1 MIAIID
7 YGVGNLR
14 SVQRA
19 FEYVG
24 AETVITAHQEIIESA
39 SAVVLPGVGAFGKA
53 MSNLERAGL
62 ADVIRQ
68 VIAEGHPF
76 LGICLGL
83 QLLFEESDE
92 MGQHRGLGVFGG
104 QVKRFEVGGRRH
116 GYKVPQIGW
125 NQIHIQ
131 RASPLLKGVADG
143 SYAYFV
149 HSYYVA
155 PADPEI
161 VLATTDYEIDYAS
174 IIGQGSVFGIQFH
187 PEKSQAVGLRIL
199 RNFAELVEGKVWSSF
214 LPLISVEESVSAY
227 VRDAPRRR
235 LSSPMIQ

>member
-7 YGVGNLR
+7 YGMGNLR
-14 SVQRA
+14 SVERA

-24 AETVITAHQEIIESA
+24 AEAIVTAHRETIEAA

-62 ADVIRQ
+62 TDVIRQ
-68 VIAEGHPF
+68 VIAQGRPF

-104 QVKRFEVGGRRH
+104 QVKRFEIDL
-116 GYKVPQIGW
+116 KVPQIGW

-131 RASPLLKGVADG
+131 RASPLLEGVADD

-149 HSYYVA
+149 HSHYVA

-161 VLATTDYEIDYAS
+161 VLATTDYGIDYAS
-174 IIGQGSVFGIQFH
+174 IIGQGNVFGIQFH

-199 RNFAELVEGKVWSSF
+199 RNFTALVG
-214 LPLISVEESVSAY
+214 P
-227 VRDAPRRR
+227 
-235 LSSPMIQ
+235 

>member
-7 YGVGNLR
+7 YGMGNLR

-24 AETVITAHQEIIESA
+24 SEVTVTTHREIIASA
-39 SAVVLPGVGAFGKA
+39 SAVVLPGVGAFGQA

-62 ADVIRQ
+62 TGAIRQ
-68 VIAEGHPF
+68 VITQGRPF

-92 MGQHRGLGVFGG
+92 MGQHAGLGVFGG
-104 QVKRFEVGGRRH
+104 QVKRFEVGL
-116 GYKVPQIGW
+116 KVPQIGW

-131 RASPLLKGVADG
+131 QSSPLLEGVADG

-161 VLATTDYEIDYAS
+161 VLATTDYEIDYTS
-174 IIGQGSVFGIQFH
+174 IVGQDNVFGIQFH
-187 PEKSQAVGLRIL
+187 PEKSQTVGLRIL
-199 RNFAELVEGKVWSSF
+199 HNFTELVGC
-214 LPLISVEESVSAY
+214 
-227 VRDAPRRR
+227 
-235 LSSPMIQ
+235 

>member
-14 SVQRA
+14 SVHRA

-24 AETVITAHQEIIESA
+24 AEVTVTAQRETIESA

-53 MSNLERAGL
+53 MSNLQRAGL

-68 VIAEGHPF
+68 VIAQGRPF

-83 QLLFEESDE
+83 QLLFEESEE
-92 MGQHRGLGVFGG
+92 MGEHRGLGVFGG
-104 QVKRFEVGGRRH
+104 QVKRFEVDL
-116 GYKVPQIGW
+116 KVPQIGW

-131 RASPLLKGVADG
+131 RANPLLEGVADG

-149 HSYYVA
+149 HSYYVV
-155 PADPEI
+155 PTDPEI
-161 VLATTDYEIDYAS
+161 VLATTDYGIDYAS
-174 IIGQGSVFGIQFH
+174 IIGRSNVFGIQFH

-199 RNFAELVEGKVWSSF
+199 RNFTALVEGE
-214 LPLISVEESVSAY
+214 L
-227 VRDAPRRR
+227 
-235 LSSPMIQ
+235 

>member
-1 MIAIID
+1 MIVIVD

-19 FEYVG
+19 FEHVG
-24 AETVITAHQEIIESA
+24 AGVTVTAHRETIESA
-39 SAVVLPGVGAFGKA
+39 SAVVLPGVGAFGQA

-62 ADVIRQ
+62 VDVIRQ
-68 VIAEGHPF
+68 VIDRGRPF

-83 QLLFEESDE
+83 QLLFEESEE
-92 MGQHRGLGVFGG
+92 MGQHAGLGVFGG

-131 RASPLLKGVADG
+131 QPSPLLEGVADG

-161 VLATTDYEIDYAS
+161 VLTTTDYEMDYAS
-174 IIGQGSVFGIQFH
+174 IVGRDNVFGIQFH

-199 RNFAELVEGKVWSSF
+199 RNFTELV
-214 LPLISVEESVSAY
+214 
-227 VRDAPRRR
+227 D
-235 LSSPMIQ
+235 

>member
-7 YGVGNLR
+7 YGMGNLR

-19 FEYVG
+19 FEHVG
-24 AETVITAHQEIIESA
+24 AEAVVTAHRETIEAA
-39 SAVVLPGVGAFGKA
+39 SAVVLPGVGAFGQA

-68 VIAEGHPF
+68 VITEGRPF

-83 QLLFEESDE
+83 QLLFEESEE
-92 MGQHRGLGVFGG
+92 MGQHRGLGIFGG
-104 QVKRFEVGGRRH
+104 QVKRFEVGL
-116 GYKVPQIGW
+116 KVPQIGW

-131 RASPLLKGVADG
+131 RPSPILEDIADG

-155 PADPEI
+155 PDDPEI
-161 VLATTDYEIDYAS
+161 VLATTDYGIDYAS
-174 IIGQGSVFGIQFH
+174 VIGRDNVFGIQFH

-199 RNFAELVEGKVWSSF
+199 RNFTMLV
-214 LPLISVEESVSAY
+214 
-227 VRDAPRRR
+227 
-235 LSSPMIQ
+235 

>member
-1 MIAIID
+1 MIAIVD

-24 AETVITAHQEIIESA
+24 TEVTVTAHRGTIESA
-39 SAVVLPGVGAFGKA
+39 LAVVLPGVGAFGKA

-62 ADVIRQ
+62 TDVIRQ
-68 VIAEGHPF
+68 VIAQGRPF

-83 QLLFEESDE
+83 QLLFEESEE

-104 QVKRFEVGGRRH
+104 QVKRFEVGL
-116 GYKVPQIGW
+116 KVPQIGW

-131 RASPLLKGVADG
+131 RASPLLEGVADG

-174 IIGQGSVFGIQFH
+174 IVGQGNVFGIQFH

-199 RNFAELVEGKVWSSF
+199 RNFASLV
-214 LPLISVEESVSAY
+214 
-227 VRDAPRRR
+227 
-235 LSSPMIQ
+235 SP

>member
-7 YGVGNLR
+7 YGMGNLR
-14 SVQRA
+14 SVERA

-24 AETVITAHQEIIESA
+24 AEAVVTAHRETIEAA

-62 ADVIRQ
+62 TDVIRQ
-68 VIAEGHPF
+68 VIAQGRPF

-104 QVKRFEVGGRRH
+104 QVKRFEIDL
-116 GYKVPQIGW
+116 KVPQIGW

-131 RASPLLKGVADG
+131 RASPLLEGVADD

-149 HSYYVA
+149 HSHYVA

-161 VLATTDYEIDYAS
+161 VLATTDYGIDYAS
-174 IIGQGSVFGIQFH
+174 IIGQGNVFGIQFH

-199 RNFAELVEGKVWSSF
+199 RNFTALVG
-214 LPLISVEESVSAY
+214 P
-227 VRDAPRRR
+227 
-235 LSSPMIQ
+235 